1 MTAQPDP
8 GPELDLQALAERRHD
23 PRARAQLV
31 SGVHRVVQRYCRAL
45 IGRSGRGY
53 TWADHLADEVAAT
66 ILREHCEEIGG
77 PVPVEAII
85 YAGMAPAVAL
95 ALADRPVP
103 VRARSRGP
111 VSPELVHARLST
123 LPARSR
129 EVLVLRAFVGLS
141 NDQVAR
147 ALGIGPEAVLQ
158 EQRVAMSRLRA
169 F

>member
-1 MTAQPDP
+1 MTAQPHP
-8 GPELDLQALAERRHD
+8 GPDLDLQGLAERRDD
-23 PRARAQLV
+23 PRARAQFV
-31 SGVHRVVQRYCRAL
+31 RTVHQIVRRYCRAL

-53 TWADHLADEVAAT
+53 TRADDLADEVART

-85 YAGMAPAVAL
+85 YADMAPAVAL
-95 ALADRPVP
+95 AVGERPSPAHV
-103 VRARSRGP
+103 RSRGP

-123 LPARSR
+123 LPPRSR

-147 ALGIGPEAVLQ
+147 ALGIGPEVVQ
-158 EQRVAMSRLRA
+158 EEQRVAMSRLRSL
-169 F
+169 